1 MDRVGQAARIRL
13 ARAGAL
19 AGLALSGIVA
29 AFATIA
35 PVSDAEIVGATVA
48 EQLEIHPAAGV
59 LPAPG
64 RFVREERFQRG
75 DTLAQFLSRL
85 GLDDD
90 DARVLSGPGALRA
103 LRPGITANAAFDSA
117 GALQRM
123 DFLVARDTLVV
134 VTRGASGFSEQQQQ
148 ARFETR
154 IAMKSSVIRSSLFAA
169 TDAAGIPDAI
179 AIQIADIFGGDIDF
193 HRDLRRGD
201 RVAVMYE
208 TFAHDGLPV
217 RSGRVLAVE
226 FQNRGKTYRAVWHA
240 GDAGAGDRR
249 GGYYAPDGESLR
261 KAFLR
266 SPLEFSRI
274 SSGFGMRLHPFLKSW
289 RQHRGVDY
297 AAPIGTRVRAVG
309 DGVVEFAGRERG
321 YGNVVTLRHREG
333 YSTLYAHLSG
343 IAPGVHR
350 GARVAQGETIG
361 FVGMSGWATGPH
373 LHYEFRIAGQA
384 RNPLAVALP
393 AGRPLPAAEL
403 PEFRHKAQS
412 LIASLDLLSRGPVA
426 SLE

>member
-1 MDRVGQAARIRL
+1 VDRVGQAARIRL

-35 PVSDAEIVGATVA
+35 PVSDAELVGATVA
-48 EQLEIHPAAGV
+48 EPLEIHPAAGV
-59 LPAPG
+59 LAVPG

-85 GLDDD
+85 GLDDE
-90 DARVLSGPGALRA
+90 DAHALSRLGALRG
-103 LRPGITANAAFDSA
+103 LRPGIAVDATLDSR

-123 DFLVARDTLVV
+123 DYLVAHDTVV
-134 VTRGASGFSEQQQQ
+134 VATRGESGFSVRQQQ
-148 ARFETR
+148 AQFETR
-154 IAMKSSVIRSSLFAA
+154 VAMKSSVIQSSLFAA
-169 TDAAGIPDAI
+169 ADAAGIPDAI

-193 HRDLRRGD
+193 HRDLRHGD

-208 TFAHDGLPV
+208 TLAHDGLPV

-226 FQNRGKTYRAVWHA
+226 FRNRGKTYRAVWHA
-240 GDAGAGDRR
+240 GEAGGEQR
-249 GGYYAPDGESLR
+249 GGYYTPEGDSLR

-289 RQHRGVDY
+289 RWHRGIDY

-321 YGNVVTLRHREG
+321 YGNVVILRHRSG
-333 YSTLYAHLSG
+333 YSTVYGHLNRFAS
-343 IAPGVHR
+343 GVHR

-361 FVGMSGWATGPH
+361 FVGMTGWATGPH
-373 LHYEFRIAGQA
+373 LHYEFRIAGKA
-384 RNPLAVALP
+384 RNPLAVVLP

-403 PEFRHKAQS
+403 PGFRRQAQS
-412 LIASLDLLSRGPVA
+412 LVASLDLLSRGPVA